1 MTYRIKTVAEMTGV
15 PRGTLL
21 AWERRYDVP
30 EPGRSASGYRAYS
43 DADVALLKRL
53 KGLVDAGHPIGEAV
67 DIVRSQPRISRG
79 GDLMGAVLRGLLRFD
94 RATVDRL
101 LPDASVLSFERAI
114 DEIHLPVIR
123 RVGELWLRGEASI
136 AQEHFVS
143 GWCREQMLAIFHALR
158 AGPEGGPT
166 VACALP
172 TDDLHELGVLAI
184 AIKLALR
191 GWRVTWLGA
200 QMPAADLI
208 MYARREA
215 PRVLCLSVV
224 IQRPDGWIRAWAEE
238 IRAGAPPITLVVVG
252 GPAVA
257 GMQHLDTPGLR
268 YAATWDQLLE
278 VIG

>member
-53 KGLVDAGHPIGEAV
+53 KALVDAGHPIGEAV
-67 DIVRSQPRISRG
+67 EIVRSQPGISRG
-79 GDLMGAVLRGLLRFD
+79 GDLVDGILRGLLRFD
-94 RATVDRL
+94 RASVDRL
-101 LPDASVLSFERAI
+101 LPDATMMPFERAI
-114 DEIHLPVIR
+114 DEIHLPILR
-123 RVGELWLRGEASI
+123 RIGDLWQAGEATV

-143 GWCREQMLAIFHALR
+143 GWCREQMLAIFHALG
-158 AGPEGGPT
+158 AGPESGPT

-172 TDDLHELGVLAI
+172 PDEQHELGALAV

-200 QMPAADLI
+200 QMPVGDLVG
-208 MYARREA
+208 YLRKET
-215 PRVLCLSVV
+215 PRLLCLSVV
-224 IQRPDGWIRAWAEE
+224 VPRPEGWIRAWAAE
-238 IRAGAPPITLVVVG
+238 IRAGAPAATRIVVG

-257 GMQHLDTPGLR
+257 GLASVDAPGLA
-268 YAATWDQLLE
+268 YAASWDELVRVL
-278 VIG
+278 G